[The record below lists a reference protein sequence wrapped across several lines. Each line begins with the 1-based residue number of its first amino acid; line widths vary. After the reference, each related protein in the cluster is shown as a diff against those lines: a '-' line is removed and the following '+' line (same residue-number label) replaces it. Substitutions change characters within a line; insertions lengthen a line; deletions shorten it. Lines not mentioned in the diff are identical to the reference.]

1 MFSKVKEA
9 MVKMQDRIGNQTTTR
24 KKKQHGNTNN
34 VTVEYLKNTILW
46 KMGLLDL

>member
-9 MVKMQDRIGNQTTTR
+9 MVKMQDRMGNQTTTR

-34 VTVEYLKNTILW
+34 VTVEYLKTLFCGKW
-46 KMGLLDL
+46 VY